1 MAPVLPGIVGN
12 QADTL
17 SCALRVLL
25 VALVRIVVHP
35 SDGWRCRCIRRGPI
49 EQNLLISTTAGG
61 VRHQTSTLQTCKWAL
76 CK

>member
-1 MAPVLPGIVGN
+1 MAPTLPGIVGN
-12 QADTL
+12 HADTFL
-17 SCALRVLL
+17 AHFRGLL
-25 VALVRIVVHP
+25 VALVLIVVHP